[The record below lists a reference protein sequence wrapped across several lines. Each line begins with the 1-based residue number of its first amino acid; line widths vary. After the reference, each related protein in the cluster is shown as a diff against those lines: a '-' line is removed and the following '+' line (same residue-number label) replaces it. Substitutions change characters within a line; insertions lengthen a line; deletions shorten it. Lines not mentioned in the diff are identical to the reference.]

1 MKAFSSTISSDI
13 SYQSQRIRVVAA
25 EIEKDGVPTDDRVA
39 EIFEAI
45 IPLFPTPQIITFDL
59 HFSKAFT
66 LLLNDSLFEYLSFSK
81 ALICNSITFLPI
93 FFISFFIFNETK
105 YHP

>member
-1 MKAFSSTISSDI
+1 MIFEDLYKVEFLLDTIPIKRILFFFVYSIILFSSDVFPELLINIKISFFVILPKSPCEQSD
-13 SYQSQRIRVVAA
+13 A

-59 HFSKAFT
+59 HLSNAFT
-66 LLLNDSLFEYLSFSK
+66 L
-81 ALICNSITFLPI
+81 
-93 FFISFFIFNETK
+93 
-105 YHP
+105 